1 MTKRIFR
8 SICLVVMVVVLAS
21 AVLIMGVLY
30 EYFTNIQQKQLRAQS
45 DLAAQ
50 GVTLQGERY
59 LRDLD
64 LESCRITWIGAD
76 GTVLYDSRYDIGEME
91 NHLER
96 QEVREALE
104 TGYGESRRYSTTGME
119 RLLYSARKLPD
130 GSVIRLSSEQESI
143 LNLVLGMLDPIVIVV
158 AIALAV
164 ALALAARVSRQI
176 VRPLNELD
184 LDEPLKNTEYDELSP
199 LLRRIDSQQRQLKA
213 QKLELRRRQGEFE
226 AITGSMN
233 EGLVL
238 LNAKGLILSINPT
251 AVRLLGTDAG
261 CTGRD
266 ILSVSRDPALQTLL
280 SRAREGQRGEKVI
293 KIGDGGYQLDV
304 SPVLSEGAVTG
315 VVMLLFDVTERERAE
330 QMRREFTANVSHELK
345 TPLHTISGCAEL
357 LVSGLV
363 KPEDEKQFA
372 GQIYSEAQRL
382 VQLVEDIINLSHLDE
397 GAEDMRREPVDLYA
411 MAESA
416 VQSLAPSAERARV
429 TMELRGRP
437 TEIVGMPQLLN
448 GIVYNLC
455 DNAIKY
461 NRPGGTVAVSVEE
474 AEGAAVLTVRDTGI
488 GIPPEY
494 QQRIFE
500 RFYRVDKSHSK
511 EVGGTGLGLSIV
523 KHAVMIHN
531 GKIQLESS
539 PGEGTVITVLFPRD
553 EKGDPS

>member
-30 EYFTNIQQKQLRAQS
+30 EYFTNLQQKQLRAES
-45 DLAAQ
+45 ELAAQ
-50 GVTLQGERY
+50 GVMLQGERY
-59 LRDLD
+59 LQE
-64 LESCRITWIGAD
+64 LELEGCRITWVGAD
-76 GTVLYDSRYDIGEME
+76 GTVLYDSRYTAGEME

-96 QEVREALE
+96 QEIQAALE

-119 RLLYSARKLPD
+119 RLLYAARELPD
-130 GSVIRLSSEQESI
+130 GTIIRLSSEQESI

-184 LDEPLKNTEYDELSP
+184 LDDPLKNTEYDELSP

-226 AITGSMN
+226 TIISSMN

-238 LNAKGLILSINPT
+238 LNARGEILSINPT
-251 AVRLLGTDAG
+251 AARILGTDRRRNG
-261 CTGRD
+261 QD
-266 ILSVSRDPALQTLL
+266 ILEVNRAQAIQNLLQQ
-280 SRAREGQRGEKVI
+280 AREGTPGEKIVEI
-293 KIGDGGYQLDV
+293 NGGEYQVDV
-304 SPVLSEGAVTG
+304 SPVLSEEAVTG
-315 VVMLLFDVTERERAE
+315 VVMLLFDVSERKRSE

-372 GQIYSEAQRL
+372 GQIYGEAQRL
-382 VQLVEDIINLSHLDE
+382 IRLVEDIINLSHLDE
-397 GAEDMRREPVDLYA
+397 GGEALRREPVDLYA
-411 MAESA
+411 LAEEA
-416 VQSLAPSAERARV
+416 VQSLSPSAERIPV
-429 TMELRGRP
+429 TLSLHGRP
-437 TEIVGMPQLLN
+437 TEIVGISQLLN

-461 NRPGGTVAVSVEE
+461 NRPGGTVDVAVEKTEASV
-474 AEGAAVLTVRDTGI
+474 VLTVKDTGI
-488 GIPPEY
+488 GIPPEH

-523 KHAVMIHN
+523 KHAAMIHDAE
-531 GKIQLESS
+531 IELESD
-539 PGEGTVITVLFPRD
+539 PGKGTVIRVIFPCKR
-553 EKGDPS
+553 

>member
-8 SICLVVMVVVLAS
+8 SICLVGLVVVLAS
-21 AVLIMGVLY
+21 AVLIMGILY
-30 EYFTNIQQKQLRAQS
+30 EYFTSIQKKQLRAES

-50 GVTLQGERY
+50 GVMLQGEQY
-59 LRDLD
+59 LQG
-64 LESCRITWIGAD
+64 LELEGCRITWIGAD
-76 GTVLYDSRYDIGEME
+76 GVVLYDSQYAAGEME

-96 QEVREALE
+96 QEVRQALAA
-104 TGYGESRRYSTTGME
+104 GYGESRRYSTTGME
-119 RLLYSARKLPD
+119 RLLYAAQRLPD
-130 GSVIRLSSEQESI
+130 GTVIRLSSAQESI
-143 LNLVLGMLDPIVIVV
+143 LNLVLGMLDPILIVV
-158 AIALAV
+158 AIALGV

-184 LDEPLKNTEYDELSP
+184 LDEPLQSTEYDELAP

-213 QKLELRRRQGEFE
+213 QKMELRRRRGEFE

-238 LNAKGLILSINPT
+238 LNARGQVLSINPA
-251 AVRLLGTDAG
+251 AVRILETEPG
-261 CTGRD
+261 CVGRD
-266 ILSVSRDPALQTLL
+266 ILSINRDPALQKLL
-280 SRAREGQRGEKVI
+280 EKAQEGQRGEKVI
-293 KIGDGGYQLDV
+293 QIGENGYQLDV
-304 SPVLSEGAVTG
+304 SPVLSEETVTG
-315 VVMLLFDVTERERAE
+315 VAMLLFNVTERARAE

-357 LVSGLV
+357 LLNGLV
-363 KPEDEKQFA
+363 RPEDEKQFA
-372 GQIYSEAQRL
+372 SQIYGEAQRL
-382 VQLVEDIINLSHLDE
+382 IQLVEDIINLSHLDE

-411 MAESA
+411 LAEST
-416 VQSLAPSAERARV
+416 VHSLAPAAERAGV
-429 TMELRGRP
+429 TMRLQGRSAR
-437 TEIVGMPQLLN
+437 IGGMAQLLS

-461 NRPGGTVAVSVEE
+461 NRPGGTVTVSVAER
-474 AEGAAVLTVRDTGI
+474 EGAVALTVKDTGI

-523 KHAVMIHN
+523 KHAAMIH
-531 GKIQLESS
+531 GARIQLESS
-539 PGEGTVITVLFPRD
+539 PGEGTVITVIFPW
-553 EKGDPS
+553 EKEGDTA